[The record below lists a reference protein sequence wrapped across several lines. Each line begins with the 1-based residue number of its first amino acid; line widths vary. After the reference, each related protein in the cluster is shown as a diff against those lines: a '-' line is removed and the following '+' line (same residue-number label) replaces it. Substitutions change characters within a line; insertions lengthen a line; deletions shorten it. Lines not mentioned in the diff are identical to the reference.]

1 MKNIW
6 VLTILSMGMMT
17 SIHAQ
22 FKTHSFERNP
32 IEIARFTSEPQL
44 KNPNSAMLISV
55 GATLASYVIGPAL
68 LSSESGNPL
77 TATLAMGMLITAP
90 SLGYLYTDN
99 WDDFWRNSGI
109 RLGGYGLFT
118 IGGTIYFVSAFDG
131 LFDDEDSS
139 DGAEVAGAALMIA
152 GTAIVIYSTFYDFI
166 HVRRKVDEYNSSL
179 VQSVQI
185 LPVVD
190 PITGVYG
197 AGLRVNF

>member
-22 FKTHSFERNP
+22 FKTQSFERNP

-44 KNPNSAMLISV
+44 KNPNSAMLMSV
-55 GATLASYVIGPAL
+55 GATLASYVISSAL
-68 LSSESGNPL
+68 LSVESGNAI
-77 TATLAMGMLITAP
+77 TGTIATVALITAP
-90 SLGYLYTDN
+90 SFGYLYTDN

-109 RLGGYGLFT
+109 RLGGYALFT

-131 LFDDEDSS
+131 IFDDEDSS
-139 DGAEVAGAALMIA
+139 DGAEVAGAVMMIA
-152 GTAIVIYSTFYDFI
+152 GLGIVIYSTFYDFI